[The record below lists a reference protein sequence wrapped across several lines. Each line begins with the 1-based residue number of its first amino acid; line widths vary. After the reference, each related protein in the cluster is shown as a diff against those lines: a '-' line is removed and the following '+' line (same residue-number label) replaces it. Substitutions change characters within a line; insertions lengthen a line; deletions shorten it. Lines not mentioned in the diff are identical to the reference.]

1 MKGAE
6 LMRKSS
12 SILAGM
18 LLCTALSGCVSFGGK
33 APAQLL
39 SLSSDARVAAGTVRA
54 GGSGTSITVLPPET
68 PKQLD
73 TVRVPVQVD
82 AVSVAYV
89 KDAQWVDSPRQ
100 MFQHLLSETIAA
112 GGNAI
117 VLDPGQYSADPGRRL
132 FGVLI
137 DFGIDART
145 NSAIVTYDATLAPVG
160 GQPVQRKRFSA
171 SVPVGTID
179 AASVGGP
186 INRAAN
192 KVAGEVAAWVGAV
205 N

>member
-6 LMRKSS
+6 VMRKSS

-33 APAQLL
+33 APAHLL
-39 SLSSDARVAAGTVRA
+39 SLSSDARVAAGTVRT
-54 GGSGTSITVLPPET
+54 GGSGTSITVLAPET

-112 GGNAI
+112 SGNAI
-117 VLDPGQYSADPGRRL
+117 VLDPGQYSADPGKRL
-132 FGVLI
+132 LGVLI

-171 SVPVGTID
+171 SVPVGAID

-186 INRAAN
+186 INQAAN

-205 N
+205 D